1 MADRR
6 LVGKYVD
13 RSGQLLFWAGLGSV
27 VGYWSAD
34 RGMRWLPDFL
44 GGIVILALCSLG
56 AIVLGRVMTGKA
68 IDPQSRRVSTRAA
81 VAIGLMALAS
91 AARLG
96 VYWAA
101 APSPLTELDKSALH
115 TAFAEDTLHY
125 GEIDRGMASA
135 VERVEGILPADRSAV
150 LSADG
155 ERELLD
161 LWRTLFDH
169 AFAQDAIR
177 IFYEDW
183 YRFDASRI
191 ERASHVRSFL
201 LSYGAELSMYE
212 RTARFAQVVLAHPSA
227 AKFLDTPHGDLP
239 EGTFSR
245 LRQDLHGAR
254 DQARIAAGA
263 QYMKFLVE
271 GLAVDP
277 EELGVGALWN
287 DVEAKLDAI
296 AALGLVDRATLQ
308 VRADL
313 QGLKRTVRHTW
324 YPAQARA
331 ASFLGDVRLRRIG
344 WYLITS
350 EQREAIDAELA
361 PGDILLGRKNW
372 YVSNVGLPG
381 FWPHAILY
389 VGDPAKLQALDGDPA
404 VAAWV
409 AAAGGSGT
417 YTQWLAARFPRA
429 WAEYQAGHEGHPI
442 RVIEAVSEGVVLHSF
457 DHATGDTLGA
467 VRPKLPPLAKAQ
479 AIAYAFAQIGKPYDF
494 DFDFAT
500 DHAIVCSELVWRA
513 YRHAEG
519 KAGFEIPLVEIG
531 GRQTLPANEIARFY
545 AEAYG
550 SDREAFDFV
559 LFYDA
564 DERARVSRRSD
575 EIAFRE
581 SWKRS
586 RWDIVVEEKT
596 L

>member
-1 MADRR
+1 MADKR
-6 LVGKYVD
+6 LVGKVVD
-13 RSGQLLFWAGLGSV
+13 RTGQLLFWAGLGSV

-34 RGMRWLPDFL
+34 RGMRWLPDFVSAL
-44 GGIVILALCSLG
+44 LAISLLSLG

-81 VAIGLMALAS
+81 VAVGLIVLAA
-91 AARLG
+91 AARLA
-96 VYWAA
+96 VFWAA
-101 APSPLTELDKSALH
+101 APSPLTELDKTALH

-125 GEIDRGMASA
+125 GELDRGMASA

-155 ERELLD
+155 EGELLD
-161 LWRTLFDH
+161 LWRTLSDQ

-177 IFYEDW
+177 VFYEDW

-201 LSYGAELSMYE
+201 LSYGAELSMYG

-254 DQARIAAGA
+254 DQARIVAGA
-263 QYMKFLVE
+263 QYMRFLVE
-271 GLAVDP
+271 ALAVDP
-277 EELGVGALWN
+277 QELGVAPLWN
-287 DVEAKLDAI
+287 DVESKLEAVE
-296 AALGLVDRATLQ
+296 ALGLVDRATLQ

-313 QGLKRTVRHTW
+313 QALKRTVRHTW

-344 WYLITS
+344 WYLITP
-350 EQREAIDAELA
+350 EQQEVIDAALE
-361 PGDILLGRKNW
+361 PGDVLLGRKNW

-389 VGDPAKLQALDGDPA
+389 VGEPSKLEALDADPD
-404 VAAWV
+404 VMAWM
-409 AAAGGSGT
+409 AAAGTPGT
-417 YTQWLAARFPRA
+417 YTEWLATRFPGV
-429 WAEYQAGHEGHPI
+429 WAEYEAVHDGQPI
-442 RVIEAVSEGVVLHSF
+442 RVIEAISEGVVLNTL

-513 YRHAEG
+513 YRSAEG
-519 KAGFEIPLVEIG
+519 KAGFDIPLVAIG

-545 AEAYG
+545 ADAYG

-564 DERARVSRRSD
+564 DERARVSRPSD
-575 EIAFRE
+575 ELAFRD

>member
-1 MADRR
+1 LA
-6 LVGKYVD
+6 
-13 RSGQLLFWAGLGSV
+13 AV
-27 VGYWSAD
+27 V
-34 RGMRWLPDFL
+34 
-44 GGIVILALCSLG
+44 V
-56 AIVLGRVMTGKA
+56 GRVMTGKA
-68 IDPQSRRVSTRAA
+68 VDAQSRRVSTRAA
-81 VAIGLMALAS
+81 VAIGLIAVAA
-91 AARLG
+91 AARLA
-96 VYWAA
+96 VFWAA
-101 APSPLTELDKSALH
+101 APSPLTELDKSALF

-125 GEIDRGMASA
+125 GELDRGMAGA
-135 VERVEGILPADRSAV
+135 VERVEEILPTDRSAV

-161 LWRTLFDH
+161 LWRTLSDQ
-169 AFAQDAIR
+169 AIAQDAIR

-183 YRFDASRI
+183 YRFDPSRL

-212 RTARFAQVVLAHPSA
+212 RAARFAQVVLAHPSA
-227 AKFLDTPHGDLP
+227 VKFLDTPHGDLP

-245 LRQDLHGAR
+245 LRQDLLGAR
-254 DQARIAAGA
+254 DQARIVAGA
-263 QYMKFLVE
+263 QYMRFLVE
-271 GLAVDP
+271 ALAVDP
-277 EELGVGALWN
+277 EELGVGPLWS
-287 DVEAKLDAI
+287 DVESKIDAVE
-296 AALGLVDRATLQ
+296 ALGLVDRATLQ

-324 YPAQARA
+324 YPAQAHA

-344 WYLITS
+344 WYLITP
-350 EQREAIDAELA
+350 EQQEAIDAALE
-361 PGDILLGRKNW
+361 PGDVLLGRKNW

-389 VGDPAKLQALDGDPA
+389 IGDPTKLATLDQDPD
-404 VAAWV
+404 VAAW
-409 AAAGGSGT
+409 ATASGATGT

-429 WAEYQAGHEGHPI
+429 WAAYAAGHEGHPI
-442 RVIEAVSEGVVLHSF
+442 RVIEAISEGVVLNSF
-457 DHATGDTLGA
+457 DHVTGDTLGGL
-467 VRPKLPPLAKAQ
+467 RPKLPPLAKAQ

-513 YRHAEG
+513 YRSAEG
-519 KAGFEIPLVEIG
+519 KAGFDIPLVAIG

-545 AEAYG
+545 SEAYG
-550 SDREAFDFV
+550 SDHEAFDFV

-564 DERARVSRRSD
+564 DERAHVSRPSD
-575 EIAFRE
+575 EATFRD

-586 RWDIVVEEKT
+586 RWDVVVDEKT